1 MLSVNFVKLSSK
13 PKFVRTI
20 RSFVRR
26 SGRITEAQKHAWE
39 KHWVPYGIESGT
51 EILDLSVLFENKNQR
66 FVLEI
71 GFGNG
76 ENLIDCAKNDP
87 HSNFAGIE
95 VYHSGIGQCL
105 IDANKY
111 SLKNLRLFCDDA
123 VDVLNKQI
131 ANESFDMINIFFPDP
146 WPKKRHHKRRLI
158 TKDFISLIESKLKP
172 NAIVHICTD
181 WDDYAFNIKTLFNSM
196 EEFKSLEE
204 LPRRLQTKFEKKGLA
219 LGHSIHE
226 FAFQLLRY

>member
-1 MLSVNFVKLSSK
+1 VLSVNFVKLSSK

-39 KHWVPYGIESGT
+39 KHWVPYGIESGA

-196 EEFKSLEE
+196 EEFKSLEK

>member
-1 MLSVNFVKLSSK
+1 MKLSSK
-13 PKFVRTI
+13 PKFLRTI

-26 SGRITEAQKHAWE
+26 SGRTTTAQKQAWVNY
-39 KHWVPYGIESGT
+39 WAVYGINP
-51 EILDLSVLFENKNQR
+51 EIGPLDLSTLFKNKNQR

-87 HSNFAGIE
+87 NSNFAGIE
-95 VYHSGIGQCL
+95 VYSSGIGQCL

-111 SLKNLRLFCDDA
+111 GLKNLRLFHDDA
-123 VDVLNKQI
+123 VNVFNKQI
-131 ANESFDMINIFFPDP
+131 ANNSLDVINIFFPDP

-158 TKDFISLIESKLKP
+158 SEDFISLIESKLKP
-172 NAIVHICTD
+172 KGLVHICTD
-181 WDDYAFNIKTLFNSM
+181 WVDYAYDINVLFKSIK
-196 EEFKSLEE
+196 EFKPVEE

-219 LGHSIHE
+219 LGHSIYE
-226 FAFQLLRY
+226 FAFQLLR

>member
-13 PKFVRTI
+13 PKFARTI

-39 KHWVPYGIESGT
+39 KHWVPYGIESGA

-181 WDDYAFNIKTLFNSM
+181 WDDYAFNIKALFNSM